1 MTIFDLERA
10 KKILQ
15 DFRARVSI
23 QLPKKDVFPFY
34 PDRSFGD
41 RGDVFTTIRWE
52 KGVKRLDG
60 RRKIAEN
67 SIFALAYCAL
77 IYDFHDTIAGGVTTI
92 TRRFAQDVVLIDSSE
107 RNRESPYLLVR
118 VAVLQIA
125 LPRRGPGIS
134 VATLVPVDN

>member
-1 MTIFDLERA
+1 MTIFDLERT

-92 TRRFAQDVVLIDSSE
+92 TRRFNRLVGTKSRITVSLGPSGRPTNCSPASRT
-107 RNRESPYLLVR
+107 RN
-118 VAVLQIA
+118 IGGH
-125 LPRRGPGIS
+125 PRTRG
-134 VATLVPVDN
+134 